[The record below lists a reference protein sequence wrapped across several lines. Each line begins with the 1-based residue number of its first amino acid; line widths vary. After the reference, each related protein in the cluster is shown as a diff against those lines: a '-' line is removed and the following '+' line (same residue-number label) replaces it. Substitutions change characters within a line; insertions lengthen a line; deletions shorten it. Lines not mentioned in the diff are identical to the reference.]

1 VREAAAEEAV
11 ESEEEQAQLPES
23 AEGEEPGPEEG
34 MVPRKR
40 RRRRRRRRPAG
51 AGAPGL
57 AEGEEG
63 ADGEDLEDAEAET
76 AEVDEAAEGAEERD
90 GELDEAVEGEEGAPG
105 VTPARR
111 RRRRRGRRGGRGGGQ
126 GAAAAEGEEPEEAG
140 AEVSGNGPG
149 LSGQS
154 VDVLQL
160 PLTSLPAAEG
170 EDPTEP
176 AGDEPSTAPRRR
188 RRRRPGTQGPPG
200 APSGEGAATPP
211 TRQAGGRAPAAGK
224 GPAAGGKAPAHG
236 GKAAAENGGG
246 AQPAQ
251 PGKGRGRSPQSA
263 ALRVV
268 GEDERA
274 SQATVGPRPLH
285 KKRRRRYRSE
295 VEVAE
300 SRPRTM
306 VVTKRP
312 DRSQIAV
319 LEEGDLV
326 EHYVAHAEDRSI
338 VSSIYLG
345 RVQNV
350 LPGME
355 AAFVDIGTG
364 RNAVLYAG
372 EVGYDE
378 EAEGSRPRI
387 ESMLKSGQPILVQV
401 TKDPMRHKGARLTT
415 EISLAG
421 RYVVFIPERESLG
434 VSRRLSDEE
443 SERLRQITAR
453 IRPKGHGIIVRTAA
467 EGAGED
473 ELKRDVD
480 NLLALWEDIHHRA
493 QTAEA
498 PALLYTEPELVIRV
512 VRDLMNAEI
521 EQVIVDDT
529 EVLTRIRDYIADVTP
544 DLADRISLH
553 NGGNGVFDHFKI
565 NDQIRRGLER
575 KVGLPSGGSIVI
587 DRTEAMT
594 VVDVNTG
601 RFVGRSN
608 LEETVLRTNLE
619 AAEEVAKQLRLR
631 DIGGIIVIDF
641 IDMLYERN
649 RDELLRIF
657 KAALSRDKTRTQ
669 VFGVSELGLVQMTR
683 KNVSDGLLEAFS
695 VACDKCEGRGIILS
709 EQE

>member
-1 VREAAAEEAV
+1 MEAPEA
-11 ESEEEQAQLPES
+11 
-23 AEGEEPGPEEG
+23 GEPGEG
-34 MVPRKR
+34 QAPRKR

-51 AGAPGL
+51 AGAGGIGEAGDDAGEEDLEPGAEAAEGAVVRAEPAEAGEAEEEPGE

-63 ADGEDLEDAEAET
+63 AT
-76 AEVDEAAEGAEERD
+76 APA
-90 GELDEAVEGEEGAPG
+90 
-105 VTPARR
+105 TPRR

-126 GAAAAEGEEPEEAG
+126 GAPEGGEDAAEADEAVGDDG
-140 AEVSGNGPG
+140 ADRAAGD
-149 LSGQS
+149 S
-154 VDVLQL
+154 VDVLPL

-176 AGDEPSTAPRRR
+176 AADGAATGTRRR
-188 RRRRPGTQGPPG
+188 RRRRPASQGPAG
-200 APSGEGAATPP
+200 APSGEGAGAPP
-211 TRQAGGRAPAAGK
+211 GQQPDAKAPGGRGRAAGARS
-224 GPAAGGKAPAHG
+224 GPRAGTNG
-236 GKAAAENGGG
+236 GKAAAADGAA
-246 AQPAQ
+246 AQPA
-251 PGKGRGRSPQSA
+251 KGRGRASQGA

-274 SQATVGPRPLH
+274 AVGPRPLQH

-319 LEEGDLV
+319 VEEGELV

-378 EAEGSRPRI
+378 EIEGSRPRI

-434 VSRRLSDEE
+434 VSRRLSDDE
-443 SERLRQITAR
+443 SERLRQITSR
-453 IRPKGHGIIVRTAA
+453 IRPKGHGLIVRTAA
-467 EGAGED
+467 EGAGEED
-473 ELKRDVD
+473 LKRDVD
-480 NLLALWEDIHHRA
+480 NLLALWEDIHQRA
-493 QTAEA
+493 QTAQA

-521 EQVIVDDT
+521 EQLIVDDT
-529 EVLTRIRDYIADVTP
+529 EVRDRIRNYIADVTP
-544 DLADRISLH
+544 DLADRITLH
-553 NGGNGVFDHFKI
+553 DGGASVFDHFKI

-695 VACDKCEGRGIILS
+695 VACDKCEGRGIVVTELD
-709 EQE
+709 

>member
-1 VREAAAEEAV
+1 
-11 ESEEEQAQLPES
+11 
-23 AEGEEPGPEEG
+23 
-34 MVPRKR
+34 
-40 RRRRRRRRPAG
+40 
-51 AGAPGL
+51 
-57 AEGEEG
+57 
-63 ADGEDLEDAEAET
+63 
-76 AEVDEAAEGAEERD
+76 
-90 GELDEAVEGEEGAPG
+90 
-105 VTPARR
+105 
-111 RRRRRGRRGGRGGGQ
+111 
-126 GAAAAEGEEPEEAG
+126 
-140 AEVSGNGPG
+140 
-149 LSGQS
+149 
-154 VDVLQL
+154 
-160 PLTSLPAAEG
+160 
-170 EDPTEP
+170 
-176 AGDEPSTAPRRR
+176 
-188 RRRRPGTQGPPG
+188 
-200 APSGEGAATPP
+200 
-211 TRQAGGRAPAAGK
+211 
-224 GPAAGGKAPAHG
+224 
-236 GKAAAENGGG
+236 
-246 AQPAQ
+246 
-251 PGKGRGRSPQSA
+251 
-263 ALRVV
+263 VV

-274 SQATVGPRPLH
+274 PVGPRPLQH

-378 EAEGSRPRI
+378 EVEGSRPRI

-434 VSRRLSDEE
+434 VSRRLGDDE
-443 SERLRQITAR
+443 SERLRQITSR
-453 IRPKGHGIIVRTAA
+453 IRPTGHGLIVRTAA

-473 ELKRDVD
+473 DLNRDVD
-480 NLLALWEDIHHRA
+480 NLLALWEDIHQRA
-493 QTAEA
+493 QTAQA

-521 EQVIVDDT
+521 EQLIVDDI
-529 EVLTRIRDYIADVTP
+529 EVRDRIRNYIADVTP
-544 DLADRISLH
+544 DLADRVTLH
-553 NGGNGVFDHFKI
+553 EGTEGVFDHFKV
-565 NDQIRRGLER
+565 NEQIRRGLDR

-608 LEETVLRTNLE
+608 LEETVLRTNL
-619 AAEEVAKQLRLR
+619 
-631 DIGGIIVIDF
+631 
-641 IDMLYERN
+641 
-649 RDELLRIF
+649 
-657 KAALSRDKTRTQ
+657 
-669 VFGVSELGLVQMTR
+669 
-683 KNVSDGLLEAFS
+683 
-695 VACDKCEGRGIILS
+695 
-709 EQE
+709 